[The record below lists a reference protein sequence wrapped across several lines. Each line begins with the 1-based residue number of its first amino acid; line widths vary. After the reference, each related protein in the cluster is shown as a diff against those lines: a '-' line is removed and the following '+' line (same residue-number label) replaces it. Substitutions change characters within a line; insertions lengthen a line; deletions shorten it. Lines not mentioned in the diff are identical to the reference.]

1 MILSFTSIP
10 PRFPFLGRV
19 IQQLEK
25 QTVRPDA
32 VELYLPRTYRRF
44 PGERPALPKLP
55 DWVKIIDIETD
66 LGPATKVL
74 PALAAHRECK
84 SDIMYFDD
92 DQNFD
97 PQWIAR
103 FSAARLQRPHDAI
116 CESGLNIDDL
126 PGLLHRRTHIMEPRA
141 IKSPN
146 QGKDWHYR
154 LKRAASLGFNK
165 PLRHAYST
173 SGYIDIAEGNRGV
186 CIPPLNLPAT
196 AWSIPDILWTVDDV
210 WLSGMLE
217 YAGTNI
223 WLNHL
228 GYAPSS
234 HSKASET
241 TPLFT
246 HVEKGVNR
254 NGANLSCVQ
263 YLQKHFK
270 IWL

>member
-103 FSAARLQRPHDAI
+103 FSAARLQR
-116 CESGLNIDDL
+116 
-126 PGLLHRRTHIMEPRA
+126 
-141 IKSPN
+141 
-146 QGKDWHYR
+146 
-154 LKRAASLGFNK
+154 
-165 PLRHAYST
+165 
-173 SGYIDIAEGNRGV
+173 
-186 CIPPLNLPAT
+186 
-196 AWSIPDILWTVDDV
+196 WS
-210 WLSGMLE
+210 
-217 YAGTNI
+217 
-223 WLNHL
+223 
-228 GYAPSS
+228 
-234 HSKASET
+234 
-241 TPLFT
+241 
-246 HVEKGVNR
+246 
-254 NGANLSCVQ
+254 
-263 YLQKHFK
+263 
-270 IWL
+270 